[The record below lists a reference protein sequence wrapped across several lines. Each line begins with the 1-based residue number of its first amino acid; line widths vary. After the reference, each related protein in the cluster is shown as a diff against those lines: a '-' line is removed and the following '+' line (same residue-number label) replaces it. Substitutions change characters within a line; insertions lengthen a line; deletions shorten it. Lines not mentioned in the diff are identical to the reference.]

1 MSSESLIIL
10 SPAASQVTAIL
21 GDYKWRWEIETLF
34 KTLKSQGFDFEA
46 THLTG
51 LDRIE
56 RLLAL
61 LAIVF
66 CWAHL
71 LGEWLHEQKPIPSR
85 NYSATP
91 IGALGVT
98 PRRLGRAS

>member
-10 SPAASQVTAIL
+10 SPDASRVTAVL
-21 GDYKWRWEIETLF
+21 DDDKRRWEIGTLF
-34 KTLKSQGFDFEA
+34 KALKSQGFNFEA
-46 THLTG
+46 TRLTG

-71 LGEWLHEQKPIPSR
+71 LGDGYTNKNRSQSRVITVRPSVF
-85 NYSATP
+85 SGMVWT
-91 IGALGVT
+91 G
-98 PRRLGRAS
+98 